1 MFPHRTLANI
11 NPFLLFKGPV
21 SPPFGM
27 RSDRYYQKN
36 KRRQTIVSTLVS
48 VETESKKKRRIAYLR
63 RLDIEARVW
72 IASLHGCLFLGTMNV
87 EIEVISDEE
96 CRYAGASRWQRPC

>member
-48 VETESKKKRRIAYLR
+48 VETESKKKRRIA
-63 RLDIEARVW
+63 
-72 IASLHGCLFLGTMNV
+72 
-87 EIEVISDEE
+87 
-96 CRYAGASRWQRPC
+96 

>member
-27 RSDRYYQKN
+27 RSDRYYQN